1 MPASRVPNRNDWIVN
16 IVIVALAV
24 GGLCVAGL
32 LLGRTHPVVFIGA
45 ALVVVF
51 LLVRWNAGATA
62 YVCANCG
69 QEFTLTPLQ
78 DFLGPHTPG
87 TKYARCPHCGQRS
100 WRIRA
105 GFGSSQ
111 PIAPCSTRRESG
123 KRSRRTS
130 AGGQR

>member
-1 MPASRVPNRNDWIVN
+1 MPVSRVPNRKDWIVN

-78 DFLGPHTPG
+78 DFLSPHTPG
-87 TKYARCPHCGQRS
+87 SKYARCPQCGQRN
-100 WRIRA
+100 WNQARV
-105 GFGSSQ
+105 
-111 PIAPCSTRRESG
+111 RE
-123 KRSRRTS
+123 
-130 AGGQR
+130 